1 MTSVQ
6 ARHWAFTLN
15 NYTVHEETELPD
27 AGDQVRYI
35 IYGREVGENGTPHLQ
50 GHVQF
55 RDRKRASAV
64 KRLLGT
70 DRVHIEVARSPA
82 ASVEYCKKSGDFTE
96 KGSMQVAGRRSDLD
110 EFKEDA
116 KTGIL
121 TLKEVREKHSSVY
134 AKYPRF
140 VIEYLQDHYPVKEIE
155 AHALRPWQADLVERL
170 RREPDDRSIVFIVD
184 PTGNSGKTWFSQ
196 HIAKTFDKV
205 QILPPS
211 KRNDMAYAL
220 DPTIRILFLDAP
232 RSKQGEYIQ
241 YDFLEDVKNGYVF
254 SPKYE
259 SRVKT
264 LKRVHVVVL
273 MNEQPDMEK
282 LSQDRY
288 VIINI

>member
-1 MTSVQ
+1 MGSAK

-15 NYTVHEETELPD
+15 NHTVHEEAALPD
-27 AGDQVRYI
+27 ASDKVRYL
-35 IYGREVGENGTPHLQ
+35 IYGREVGETGTPHLQ

-55 RDRKRASAV
+55 RDQQRAAAV

-70 DRVHIEVARSPA
+70 DRVHIEVARSPL

-96 KGSMQVAGRRSDLD
+96 KGSLQMSGRRNDLD
-110 EFKEDA
+110 EFKAEA
-116 KTGIL
+116 QSGKL
-121 TLKEVREKHSSVY
+121 TLKEVREKHSAVY

-155 AHALRPWQADLVERL
+155 AHALRPWQANLVERL
-170 RREPDDRSIVFIVD
+170 RLPPDDRSIVFVVD
-184 PTGNSGKTWFSQ
+184 PTGNNGKTWFSQ
-196 HIAKTFDKV
+196 HIAKSFENV

-282 LSQDRY
+282 LSADRY